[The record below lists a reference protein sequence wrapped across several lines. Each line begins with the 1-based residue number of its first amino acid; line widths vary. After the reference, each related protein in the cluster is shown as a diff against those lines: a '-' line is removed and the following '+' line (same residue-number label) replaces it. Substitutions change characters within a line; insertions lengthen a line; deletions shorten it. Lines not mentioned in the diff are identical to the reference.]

1 MDINAINHAKTMY
14 VSLHDLCGVIK
25 DISVPFATILLAIM
39 CFIYLVNID
48 EDESIKKNC
57 FKYIKILS
65 IHVIIL
71 SILIILSVIIPHF
84 YKIQL
89 IVSGM
94 SIEQISKLVG
104 K

>member
-25 DISVPFATILLAIM
+25 DISGPSATILLASMLI
-39 CFIYLVNID
+39 IYIVNID

-65 IHVIIL
+65 IPVIIL
-71 SILIILSVIIPHF
+71 LILIILSVIIPHF

-104 K
+104 E

>member
-25 DISVPFATILLAIM
+25 DISVPLATILLAIM

-65 IHVIIL
+65 IPVIIL

>member
-14 VSLHDLCGVIK
+14 VVLYDLCGFIK
-25 DISVPFATILLAIM
+25 DISVPFVAILLASMLI
-39 CFIYLVNID
+39 IYIVYID

-65 IHVIIL
+65 IPVIIL

-94 SIEQISKLVG
+94 SIEQIRKLVG

>member
-14 VSLHDLCGVIK
+14 VSLHGLCDVIK

-65 IHVIIL
+65 IPVIIL

-89 IVSGM
+89 VVSGM
-94 SIEQISKLVG
+94 SYEQISKLVG